1 MYLEFVRCQGVSH
14 FASLFPSRVVQILTI
29 LTIDRLHS
37 NKNITS
43 YIRQDGGTT
52 KLDFRWLPNGNS
64 AGLEQYLTQEIAA
77 STTPTHIFFGISL
90 WLAKKA
96 PEEYERIMR
105 PTLEVLSRVVPEA
118 KIASRTS
125 GGVVQAIECYDQ
137 IGGQRGQM
145 EGLNDGL
152 KRILVDFPRVR
163 PFDAYR
169 LFNDRPDGESRPPFR
184 FLFVLCIVLCSSFRF
199 LPSLDGRSTLELGGV
214 RVSPSSRGG

>member
-1 MYLEFVRCQGVSH
+1 MNV
-14 FASLFPSRVVQILTI
+14 FAQLRDLFCLLIYTDLGAPPERQCTWNSSDVKGYHT
-29 LTIDRLHS
+29 S

-52 KLDFRWLPNGNS
+52 KLTFKWLPNGDS
-64 AGLEQYLTQEIAA
+64 EGLERYLKQEIADD
-77 STTPTHIFFGISL
+77 TTPTHISFGVSL
-90 WLAKKA
+90 WLAKKT
-96 PEEYERIMR
+96 PEQYAERMR

-145 EGLNDGL
+145 EGLNDAL
-152 KRILVDFPRVR
+152 KGILVDFPRVR

-169 LFNDRPDGESRPPFR
+169 LFNDRPDGESSAQSSTPVLPLR
-184 FLFVLCIVLCSSFRF
+184 FVRSSTQIAVGIVLLR
-199 LPSLDGRSTLELGGV
+199 
-214 RVSPSSRGG
+214 